1 MHESLQKAV
10 TRVLSPLVRLL
21 LRHGV
26 SHAEFAN
33 WAKQAYVDEAS
44 AHFGLNGKTPSV
56 SRVAI
61 VTGINRKEV
70 KRIRDLPADVDT
82 GVAKH
87 NRAVRVVTG
96 WLQDREFLTARGRP
110 RVLVYGDPDESFN
123 TLVRKHGGDVPAR
136 AMLDELTRVGTVSNE
151 NGRVTLLQ
159 KGYVPHESESA
170 LLDLFATSATD
181 LLTTLDHN
189 LAGTGERRLQMSVAY
204 DNVTAAGVETFR
216 TLSAE
221 RGIALLRE
229 LDAVLRQHDLDASP
243 ADADRDD
250 ADSADATP
258 ASSGDEAAGDGG
270 RRIGL
275 GLYLIEDMAET
286 DDADDD

>member
-10 TRVLSPLVRLL
+10 TRVLAPLVRLL

-33 WAKQAYVDEAS
+33 WAKQAYVDA
-44 AHFGLNGKTPSV
+44 AANHFGIGGKPPSV
-56 SRVAI
+56 SRIAI

-70 KRIRDLPADVDT
+70 KRIRELPADVDT

-110 RVLVYGDPDESFN
+110 RVLVYGDADDSFN
-123 TLVRKHGGDVPAR
+123 RLVRRHGGDVPAR
-136 AMLDELTRVGTVSNE
+136 AMLDELVRVGTVSHE
-151 NGRVTLLQ
+151 NGRVTLTRR
-159 KGYVPHESESA
+159 GYVPHESESA

-189 LAGTGERRLQMSVAY
+189 LSGEGERRLQMSVAY
-204 DNVTAAGVETFR
+204 DNVTREGVEAFR
-216 TLSAE
+216 ELSAR
-221 RGIALLRE
+221 RGLALLRE
-229 LDAVLRQHDLDASP
+229 LDAALREY
-243 ADADRDD
+243 DRDVTPD
-250 ADSADATP
+250 AASAST
-258 ASSGDEAAGDGG
+258 DGE
-270 RRIGL
+270 RRRAGL
-275 GLYLIEDMAET
+275 GLYLIEDMAEK
-286 DDADDD
+286 DDADER